1 VRAARPDPE
10 KGEILKIDKG
20 LRGWMGVRSPYRR
33 LPPPRRCPPA

>member
-10 KGEILKIDKG
+10 KGKILKTDKG
-20 LRGWMGVRSPYRR
+20 LRGYRR